1 MTARDFAL
9 RAVNTGFG
17 YACAVAVAAVVTVAV
32 QYTRVIVVDGEGW
45 ASFGAALADL
55 PFVLFV
61 GGFVTFVMALPGF
74 LAVLGLS
81 FATGWRH
88 WAFFTIGGALDVF
101 PACALYEAMSRPDYA
116 EFGVM
121 LFSEFPLICLPGGFL
136 GGLTFWYSAGRRLGN
151 PAISPAPSG
160 S

>member
-1 MTARDFAL
+1 MNSRDVAL
-9 RAVNTGFG
+9 RAANIGFG
-17 YACAVAVAAVVTVAV
+17 YACAVIVAAIVTVIV
-32 QYTRVIVVDGEGW
+32 QYARVIVIDGAGL
-45 ASFGAALADL
+45 ASFPTVLADL

-74 LAVLGLS
+74 LAVVGLS

-88 WAFFTIGGALDVF
+88 WAFFALAGALDVF
-101 PACALYEAMSRPDYA
+101 PACAFYEAMSRPDYA

-121 LFSEFPLICLPGGFL
+121 LFSEFPLVCLPGGFL
-136 GGLTFWYSAGRRLGN
+136 GGVTFWYAAGRRLGD